1 MSNITYEFSVASPYV
16 SVDEYSR
23 ISGIPIHTVRGMV
36 NDGRIIIR
44 PKKGKKEKIQVNM
57 IAMLKDAIRNS

>member
-16 SVDEYSR
+16 SVNEYSR
-23 ISGIPIHTVRGMV
+23 LSGIPLKTVRDMV
-36 NDGRIIIR
+36 HDGRIIIR
-44 PKKGKKEKIQVNM
+44 PKKGKNEKVQINM

>member
-16 SVDEYSR
+16 SIKEYSR
-23 ISGIPIHTVRGMV
+23 ISGIPLDTVRDMV
-36 NDGRIIIR
+36 HDGRVIIR
-44 PKKGKKEKIQVNM
+44 PKKGRNEKIQVNM